1 MSPKWSPMAP
11 ACERLCSQE
20 RIEPAAIHSSEVLE
34 EHGDAY
40 LYLGA
45 IRFIK
50 TVKRGHFAEHSPM
63 LNDISYLESWQV
75 RSL

>member
-1 MSPKWSPMAP
+1 MAP
-11 ACERLCSQE
+11 DCERLCSQE
-20 RIEPAAIHSSEVLE
+20 RIEPTAIHSTEVLE

-50 TVKRGHFAEHSPM
+50 TVKRGHFAEHSPV
-63 LNDISYLESWQV
+63 LNDISHLESWQV
-75 RSL
+75 RDRP